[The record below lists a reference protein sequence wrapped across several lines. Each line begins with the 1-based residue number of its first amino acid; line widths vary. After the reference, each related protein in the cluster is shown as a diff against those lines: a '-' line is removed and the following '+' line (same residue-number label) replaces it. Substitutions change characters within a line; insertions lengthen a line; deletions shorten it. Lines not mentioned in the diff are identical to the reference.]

1 MHPQVTLAVV
11 DGPVHPGLGHA
22 PLGDAP
28 SQGKRYGNYMFII
41 CPFYKHTLPSAGAHA
56 MPPASVLPET
66 PAGAC
71 LHTGLFQYICCPPS
85 IPRGRTLRAR
95 DREVVVELDTCSV
108 PWQIYNN
115 MQVHGHFY
123 THGHIPTYSVTY
135 TRHTHTTLLE
145 NRTGIGRQE
154 YPKENSTVPPHS
166 RQRVS

>member
-1 MHPQVTLAVV
+1 MPCL
-11 DGPVHPGLGHA
+11 PP
-22 PLGDAP
+22 AP
-28 SQGKRYGNYMFII
+28 SPRRQQEHASTQDFI
-41 CPFYKHTLPSAGAHA
+41 
-56 MPPASVLPET
+56 
-66 PAGAC
+66 
-71 LHTGLFQYICCPPS
+71 YIFCPPS

-95 DREVVVELDTCSV
+95 DREVVVVLVSCSV

-123 THGHIPTYSVTY
+123 PHSHIPTYSVTY

-166 RQRVS
+166 RQRVSEENSSHLSRKGWLVNKEYPKDSE